1 MSVWPQR
8 PDNKENKD
16 NKKQGSRSGAADSAV
31 TPGACIQQ
39 FFKISAAAWSAQK
52 GLCLLLRAKG
62 VSRAQWLPDLA
73 WICL

>member
-16 NKKQGSRSGAADSAV
+16 NKKQGSRSGAADSGV
-31 TPGACIQQ
+31 TPGAHTQQ
-39 FFKISAAAWSAQK
+39 FFKISATDWSAQK
-52 GLCLLLRAKG
+52 ELCLLPRAMG
-62 VSRAQWLPDLA
+62 ISRAQRLPDLA